1 MTDVTTVG
9 KWAPQNAAVS
19 RAKPVPRN
27 LAILIFDNVQII
39 DYTGPYETF
48 GHAYSDDAPAFNI
61 YTVSEKAGPIT
72 TAMGMTVTPK
82 YSFDTAPR
90 PDVLLIPGGGVKDQ
104 VANPNVIK
112 WIQDKARDAEV
123 VMSVCNGAFILAKAG
138 LLDGLEATTT
148 SNLIP
153 MLREVAPKTRVVDD
167 RRFVDNGKII
177 TTAGLSSGID
187 GSLHVIERFFGR
199 GTAQMAALGMEYNW
213 DPESKFVRAALA
225 DKHLRFNYDVKVL
238 PGGWKSLTREGDLN
252 QWENKWLV
260 ATDLSAA
267 QLLGEVN
274 KTIAD
279 NKTYG
284 PPQAKW
290 TRAGGPQTRSSSESL
305 WQFTDD
311 KGALWNG
318 VVHVEP
324 VAGEQQRFLL
334 SVKITRNNSSARMT
348 SN

>member
-1 MTDVTTVG
+1 M
-9 KWAPQNAAVS
+9 
-19 RAKPVPRN
+19 
-27 LAILIFDNVQII
+27 
-39 DYTGPYETF
+39 
-48 GHAYSDDAPAFNI
+48 
-61 YTVSEKAGPIT
+61 
-72 TAMGMTVTPK
+72 
-82 YSFDTAPR
+82 
-90 PDVLLIPGGGVKDQ
+90 
-104 VANPNVIK
+104 
-112 WIQDKARDAEV
+112 
-123 VMSVCNGAFILAKAG
+123 
-138 LLDGLEATTT
+138 
-148 SNLIP
+148 
-153 MLREVAPKTRVVDD
+153 
-167 RRFVDNGKII
+167 
-177 TTAGLSSGID
+177 
-187 GSLHVIERFFGR
+187 
-199 GTAQMAALGMEYNW
+199 
-213 DPESKFVRAALA
+213 
-225 DKHLRFNYDVKVL
+225 KVL

-260 ATDLSAA
+260 ATDSSAA